1 MVEFPRL
8 LHSGAFCRSHFF
20 TFGSGD
26 RTIWNVTQSA
36 CRAFVMISTSPWL
49 RAGALNSTDLAPIVG
64 WPEQEGSVRMV
75 VVVVE
80 AVEQVS
86 SYPHVY
92 GSLTSQEPSRGSR
105 FPVSLAQGHRDNND
119 CCCCCCY

>member
-1 MVEFPRL
+1 MEFPRL

-86 SYPHVY
+86 SCIRKSYIP
-92 GSLTSQEPSRGSR
+92 GAQLWQQ
-105 FPVSLAQGHRDNND
+105 VSGLVSSGTQG
-119 CCCCCCY
+119 